1 MNRLTPT
8 KSSKSTLHHFCI
20 ISDSFY
26 LQNPP
31 DQLLGE
37 GKEMPSQDMNFADR
51 TRPQPRQKPQPKR
64 LERLDRRDRRDRRD
78 PRDRLPFRFFRRRCR
93 RRRGAIPRRA
103 KEVHEIRLAV
113 DLAWLDPKK
122 KWWYVVMHV
131 GMTEEHDLYSMCI
144 IHTIYYNIMDIN
156 TYIT

>member
-1 MNRLTPT
+1 MFKPSTATTPT
-8 KSSKSTLHHFCI
+8 TSL
-20 ISDSFY
+20 
-26 LQNPP
+26 
-31 DQLLGE
+31 
-37 GKEMPSQDMNFADR
+37 PSNHRDR
-51 TRPQPRQKPQPKR
+51 RDRR
-64 LERLDRRDRRDRRD
+64 DRRGCRGRRDRRDRRD

-103 KEVHEIRLAV
+103 EEVHEIRLAV

-122 KWWYVVMHV
+122 KWCYVVMHM